1 MTSYSCFNYWF
12 LIHSVLYKAVIE
24 PLSLPPNLR
33 EIVGAFLGLGLA
45 SGYAMSIQVRCITW
59 LLVPT
64 FFGKKG
70 RSFVAAYAII
80 FLIAG
85 EMTYFDLHHC
95 ENLYFLSFFFVI
107 FFLPFNVSTYI
118 VPMHYVPFNT
128 GAFS

>member
-12 LIHSVLYKAVIE
+12 VIHSVLYKAVIE

-85 EMTYFDLHHC
+85 ER
-95 ENLYFLSFFFVI
+95 
-107 FFLPFNVSTYI
+107 FFLIN
-118 VPMHYVPFNT
+118 NT
-128 GAFS
+128 VRIFIFYNFFICLLT